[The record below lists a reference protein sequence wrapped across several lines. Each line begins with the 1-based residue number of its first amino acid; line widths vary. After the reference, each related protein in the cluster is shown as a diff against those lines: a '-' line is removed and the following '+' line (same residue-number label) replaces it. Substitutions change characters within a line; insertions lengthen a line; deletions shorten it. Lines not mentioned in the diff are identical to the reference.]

1 MRWPRCDHTQQPW
14 LRSDACVFA
23 AWDLET
29 SGPDPLQHEIVQIAA
44 VSVAG
49 NFKSLVRP
57 RRGDVTARAREL
69 HGLGDEQ
76 LRAAPTFPEV
86 VKEFVRFL
94 AEEVRQFESGDDLFL
109 AAEVTADWGLGP
121 WTSLPS
127 TLEMLSERRVV
138 LQSGDTLDAARHLG
152 APCRGSSGLF

>member
-1 MRWPRCDHTQQPW
+1 MRWPRCDHTPQPW

-49 NFKSLVRP
+49 NFKSLLRP

-76 LRAAPTFPEV
+76 LRAAPTSPEV
-86 VKEFVRFL
+86 VK
-94 AEEVRQFESGDDLFL
+94 SS
-109 AAEVTADWGLGP
+109 LGFSP
-121 WTSLPS
+121 
-127 TLEMLSERRVV
+127 RKY
-138 LQSGDTLDAARHLG
+138 A
-152 APCRGSSGLF
+152 SSNPAMTYSSPPK